1 MPLEI
6 NEIAIRLRVDDEA
19 GDSRR
24 PSGDEG
30 GDCACDELDRAGIV
44 EDCVRQVLRALQNA
58 QGR

>member
-6 NEIAIRLRVDDEA
+6 NEISIRLRVGDDAPSLAA
-19 GDSRR
+19 GRED
-24 PSGDEG
+24 D
-30 GDCACDELDRAGIV
+30 DCGCAEQDRAAIV